1 MKHLHFVGIGGI
13 GMSGL
18 ASWCR
23 SLNIKV
29 TGSDRDS
36 GKAENN
42 HILAPLRAQGIEIF
56 PQDGS
61 FINAGKPDFLIYSS
75 AIEADNPDFI
85 AAGNIERLHRS
96 RLLDLLLKKLDDRA
110 PVAIAGS
117 CGSPAQRTWTKPTR
131 TTFSTS
137 GAAPSAWRW
146 AVWWRFCPAA
156 SCS

>member
-75 AIEADNPDFI
+75 AIEADNQTLSPPAILKGSI
-85 AAGNIERLHRS
+85 AR
-96 RLLDLLLKKLDDRA
+96 
-110 PVAIAGS
+110 GS
-117 CGSPAQRTWTKPTR
+117 WI
-131 TTFSTS
+131 
-137 GAAPSAWRW
+137 
-146 AVWWRFCPAA
+146 
-156 SCS
+156 SCSKNLMTVPLLP

>member
-85 AAGNIERLHRS
+85 AAGNIE
-96 RLLDLLLKKLDDRA
+96 
-110 PVAIAGS
+110 AITGVSAADS
-117 CGSPAQRTWTKPTR
+117 QLFSASLAVSKTHTVHAQKQY
-131 TTFSTS
+131 FEKHS
-137 GAAPSAWRW
+137 
-146 AVWWRFCPAA
+146 
-156 SCS
+156 